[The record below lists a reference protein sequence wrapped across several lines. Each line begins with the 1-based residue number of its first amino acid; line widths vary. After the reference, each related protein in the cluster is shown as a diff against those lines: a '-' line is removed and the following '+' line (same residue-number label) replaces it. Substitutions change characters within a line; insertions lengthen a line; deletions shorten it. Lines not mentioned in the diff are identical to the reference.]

1 MWRGLIASEKKAY
14 EEEYAKKLA
23 EYQEA
28 KEAYNAENP
37 LDLVALAKPQK
48 TMKTNPGGTDAL
60 CAAGA

>member
-1 MWRGLIASEKKAY
+1 MWRSLIASEKKAY

-37 LDLVALAKPQK
+37 FDLVALAKPQK
-48 TMKTNPGGTDAL
+48 TMKTNPGVDAG
-60 CAAGA
+60 AAGA